1 MDQKANSV
9 ADIAAVLLQQDREPT
24 EEEKQKAERKKRN
37 VRRLMKKG
45 KKAGEL
51 ETEEWRGTDGVMV
64 RWANILDA
72 EFAETWPEKVVHD
85 GLGKN
90 RHTAAWPSI
99 DIRKSMEDVR
109 REEEKWEGRTD
120 KGKVDESIMVPP
132 VVPDAPSA
140 TVAA

>member
-45 KKAGEL
+45 KRAGEL

-64 RWANILDA
+64 RWANIMDA

-90 RHTAAWPSI
+90 RHTPTWPAT
-99 DIRKSMEDVR
+99 
-109 REEEKWEGRTD
+109 EGREDDRRDIGNWRGRTAED
-120 KGKVDESIMVPP
+120 KVDESMMPP
-132 VVPDAPSA
+132 ATPEAPQA